1 MWSQEK
7 NQPRIG
13 ANRKSEICSPL
24 RVFDPRLNPPFGRGE
39 SDLLILT
46 LARRVFQ
53 PRRLVPSSGPFGQ
66 ILSVPRH
73 LLKEIFREYF
83 NEKEGEKLLS
93 GAAGAATG
101 FARTIPMRDE
111 QDSEAVLRK

>member
-1 MWSQEK
+1 VLVWIQFEREIARCGRKRKTNRESA
-7 NQPRIG
+7 RIPQ
-13 ANRKSEICSPL
+13 A
-24 RVFDPRLNPPFGRGE
+24 FGLLPE